1 MGCGKS
7 SVGRRLSQLLC
18 CPFMDLDEEI
28 EAAAGKSIPEI
39 FAEDGEDAFRKMEL
53 ETLKGIL
60 YADSERLCTPLAPSH
75 SGAAGPSPYAGVRK
89 CQFRTSASPHEPL
102 SCENAADEG
111 SMKVLALG
119 GGTVM
124 RKECARMVREN
135 TMCIY
140 LRASVETLVENL
152 KDEAAGRPMLASAG
166 SLHDRIT
173 ELLALRSATY
183 EDTAHII
190 IDTDGKDIDVIAEEI
205 RRSI

>member
-7 SVGRRLSQLLC
+7 SVGRRLSELLC

-28 EAAAGKSIPEI
+28 EARSGRSIPEI

-53 ETLKGIL
+53 ETLYDIVPMPVYSRGPL
-60 YADSERLCTPLAPSH
+60 PAD
-75 SGAAGPSPYAGVRK
+75 AGPLPLPGGGKMPLTYNRH
-89 CQFRTSASPHEPL
+89 TSL
-102 SCENAADEG
+102 SSEDPADE
-111 SMKVLALG
+111 SSQDIILALG

-124 RKECARMVREN
+124 TRECAEIVHKGTR
-135 TMCIY
+135 CIY
-140 LRASVETLVENL
+140 LKASVETLVENL

-190 IDTDGKDIDVIAEEI
+190 IDTDRKDIDVIAEEI

>member
-75 SGAAGPSPYAGVRK
+75 SKAAGPSPYAGVRK

-124 RKECARMVREN
+124 RKECAEMVKEK
-135 TMCIY
+135 TLCIY
-140 LRASVETLVENL
+140 LQASVETLVSHLEGETAN
-152 KDEAAGRPMLASAG
+152 RPMLQG
-166 SLHDRIT
+166 ESLRERISS
-173 ELLALRSATY
+173 LMAKRSATY

>member
-39 FAEDGEDAFRKMEL
+39 FAEDGEEAFRSL
-53 ETLKGIL
+53 E
-60 YADSERLCTPLAPSH
+60 AERLSAALAPSH
-75 SGAAGPSPYAGVRK
+75 SKAAGPSPYAGVRK

-124 RKECARMVREN
+124 RKECAEMVKEK
-135 TMCIY
+135 TLCIY
-140 LRASVETLVENL
+140 LQASVETLVSHLEGETAN
-152 KDEAAGRPMLASAG
+152 RPMLQG
-166 SLHDRIT
+166 ESLRERISS
-173 ELLALRSATY
+173 LMAKRSATY

-190 IDTDGKDIDVIAEEI
+190 IDTDGKDIDVIVEEI